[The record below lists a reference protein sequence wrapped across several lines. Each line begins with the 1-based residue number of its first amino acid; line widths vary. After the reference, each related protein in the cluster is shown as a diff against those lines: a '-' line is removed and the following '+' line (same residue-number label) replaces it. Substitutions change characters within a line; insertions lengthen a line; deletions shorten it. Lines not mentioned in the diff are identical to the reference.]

1 MIDVHRVTIDTSDT
15 YTSPNKTNFYTT
27 PPNSNRY
34 AANAAFIVLVG
45 AEYGIH
51 TEDGRKWA
59 TKEINYMLG
68 DAFGGPDEKTGLP
81 KYSYVCGYGLDFPKA
96 PHHRGASCRSGTDCN
111 CGSSPEPHV
120 LYGALVGGPGQ
131 NDDYSDSCSDYT
143 KNEVTTD
150 YNAGFTAALGGLR
163 HLSLTKQLPTTY

>member
-1 MIDVHRVTIDTSDT
+1 MAVGVPLDDDLGSNCGSAYVFDLAQTAAEQGATLLSYARV
-15 YTSPNKTNFYTT
+15 
-27 PPNSNRY
+27 
-34 AANAAFIVLVG
+34 VG
-45 AEYGIH
+45 FTRAP
-51 TEDGRKWA
+51 DGFVD
-59 TKEINYMLG
+59 G
-68 DAFGGPDEKTGLP
+68 VVGVDEKTGLP

-150 YNAGFTAALGGLR
+150 YNAGFTSALAGMR
-163 HLSLTKQLPTTY
+163 HLSLTKQLPSSY